1 MRTGR
6 RATGSGY
13 EDRRRVPVRPWPLVT
28 ICGLVVTDWSSRPAP
43 SLGTVSADLD
53 RRRVAPAAPAGPRGR
68 DLLLLAPAAVL
79 ACLGTVLLLRR
90 PSLWYDELFTAQV
103 APLPLARLVEAVR
116 TGEGTASYLVDVPPS
131 YNAPYYVV
139 VHGWLALTGMEP
151 GELSLRSL
159 SLLAAVLGVAVLALA
174 VARLAGR
181 AAGVVAGL
189 LVATNPL
196 VLEYS
201 VEARGYGLAVLAVAL
216 TAFGL
221 VVWFSG
227 GRLVLYA
234 VGATAAGLAHW
245 FALPVVAGLALA
257 GLLLR
262 GRRALP
268 LVAAS
273 ALAALPTLGLVL
285 LAATQDTAGTTTGW
299 IRDTGGAAPW
309 LALQAWTAGSWLLL
323 TATALACAAAVVLRR
338 SPAVVVG
345 LCWVAV
351 PLLLVTAAEL
361 VRPVFVPRYLL
372 PALLGLAVLAAVGV
386 TGWRRPLPAV
396 ATAAL
401 VAGALA
407 AAAPLLDRGPREDAR
422 GAVRALEARHLPG
435 QPVVAVD
442 RRAALALEQ
451 YAGAQVARDL
461 RVPPADPPPGAD
473 VVWLLRQASSAGVRP
488 SDDDAQLRAAGLRPV
503 EQRTFRGSSSLLV
516 LQRWSR

>member
-1 MRTGR
+1 M
-6 RATGSGY
+6 SG
-13 EDRRRVPVRPWPLVT
+13 
-28 ICGLVVTDWSSRPAP
+28 
-43 SLGTVSADLD
+43 DLD
-53 RRRVAPAAPAGPRGR
+53 LRPVAPAVPAPPRRR
-68 DLLLLAPAAVL
+68 DPLLLVPAAVL

-103 APLPLARLVEAVR
+103 APLPLARLLAAVS
-116 TGEGTASYLVDVPPS
+116 TGEGTASYLADVPPS

-139 VHGWLALTGMEP
+139 AHLWLALPGLEP

-159 SLLAAVLGVAVLALA
+159 SLVAAVVGVAVLTLA
-174 VARLAGR
+174 VTRLAGR
-181 AAGVVAGL
+181 AAGLVAGL
-189 LVATNPL
+189 VVATNPL

-201 VEARGYGLAVLAVAL
+201 VEARGYGLAVLAVAV
-216 TAFGL
+216 TALGL
-221 VVWFSG
+221 AVWFSG

-234 VGATAAGLAHW
+234 AGATAAGLAHW

-268 LVAAS
+268 LLAVT

-309 LALQAWTAGSWLLL
+309 LALRAWTAGSALLL
-323 TATALACAAAVVLRR
+323 GATVLTCAAAVALRR

-351 PLLLVTAAEL
+351 PLLLVTLAEL
-361 VRPVFVPRYLL
+361 ARPVFVPRYLL
-372 PALLGLAVLAAVGV
+372 PALLGLAVVTAVGV

-401 VAGALA
+401 VALSLV
-407 AAAPLLDRGPREDAR
+407 AAAPLLDRAPREDAR
-422 GAVRALEARHLPG
+422 GAVRALEEQHVAG

-442 RRAALALEQ
+442 RRAALALEH

-461 RVPPADPPPGAD
+461 RVPPADPPPGAS
-473 VVWLLRQASSAGVRP
+473 VVWLLRQASQAGVRP
-488 SDDDAQLRAAGLRPV
+488 SDDDVQLRAEGLRPV
-503 EQRTFRGSSSLLV
+503 QERTFRGSSSLLV